1 MADVSQGQG
10 EEIPPNMTLYIN
22 NLNEKIKIDQLKKS
36 LHAVFSQFGK
46 ILDVLAFKTLKHK
59 GQAWVIFEDVSSA
72 TNALRRMQG
81 FPFYDKEMRIQ
92 YAKTKSDVIAK
103 ADGTFVPRE
112 KRKRHE
118 EKGGKKR
125 KEQLDPNQAAAGLN
139 PGYAGATPPL
149 SQLPYLGARPIVP
162 EAPAPPNNIL
172 FIQNL
177 PHDATTMMLQML
189 FNQYPDFIL
198 TYIWLKDFFYVQLVI
213 TGYGLSFYH
222 SNTNYL
228 PDCTYVSDMPCDFV
242 GHVRRRR
249 MRLCRPYDFLGY
261 AWLSMLLRGLAKTC
275 RHQCVFKGPR
285 PGWQRDFGTLC
296 SIHPIPQNNFYTTL
310 FEELFFPSALS

>member
-1 MADVSQGQG
+1 MAEVSQAQG
-10 EEIPPNMTLYIN
+10 EEIPANMTLYIN

-36 LHAVFSQFGK
+36 LLAVFSQFGK

-81 FPFYDKEMRIQ
+81 FPFYDKEMRIH
-92 YAKTKSDVIAK
+92 YAKTKSDIIAK

-139 PGYAGATPPL
+139 PAYAGAYGATPPL
-149 SQLPYLGARPIVP
+149 SQLPYLGARAIVP

-189 FNQYPDFIL
+189 FNQYPG
-198 TYIWLKDFFYVQLVI
+198 LKDVRMVETKPGIAFVEYENEMQSTVAMQALQGFKIQQNQMLI
-213 TGYGLSFYH
+213 T
-222 SNTNYL
+222 
-228 PDCTYVSDMPCDFV
+228 
-242 GHVRRRR
+242 
-249 MRLCRPYDFLGY
+249 Y
-261 AWLSMLLRGLAKTC
+261 AK
-275 RHQCVFKGPR
+275 K
-285 PGWQRDFGTLC
+285 
-296 SIHPIPQNNFYTTL
+296 
-310 FEELFFPSALS
+310 